1 MTSGKRNL
9 LIAIIIILVVVGGMY
24 SFLKGTYNQFVVLDE
39 AVKSSWAQVENQL
52 QRRYDLIPNLVETV
66 RGYAKQEKD
75 VLVEVTNA
83 RARVG
88 GAATVP
94 DKIAANNELSS
105 ALSRLLVVVE
115 RYPDLKSNQNFLRL
129 QDELAGTENRI
140 AVERRRYNEAVQTYN
155 VAIRSFP
162 ANLLAGTF
170 GFGKA
175 AFFEAPAAPRRPL
188 KSCSEAFSPFD
199 ANAKMKQSW
208 KTWTDTSSGIFL
220 PREDEVSRQRRHR
233 PLCGRTTSDGQNRF
247 VCAVMRCSRWV
258 GQRCSSASRW
268 AFRPAA
274 MCCDKDG

>member
-9 LIAIIIILVVVGGMY
+9 IIAIIVVLVLAGSLY
-24 SFLKGTYNQFVVLDE
+24 SFFKGTYNQFVTLDE

-66 RGYAKQEKD
+66 KGYAKQEKD

-88 GAATVP
+88 GATTVP
-94 DKIAANNELSS
+94 DKITANNELSG

-140 AVERRRYNEAVQTYN
+140 AVERRRYNEAVQAYN

-162 ANLLAGTF
+162 ANLLAGMY

-175 AFFEAPAAPRRPL
+175 AFFEAPAA
-188 KSCSEAFSPFD
+188 
-199 ANAKMKQSW
+199 AK
-208 KTWTDTSSGIFL
+208 
-220 PREDEVSRQRRHR
+220 
-233 PLCGRTTSDGQNRF
+233 
-247 VCAVMRCSRWV
+247 
-258 GQRCSSASRW
+258 
-268 AFRPAA
+268 AA
-274 MCCDKDG
+274 PQVKF